1 MAGVRYLYSAGIEAD
16 AVAEATH
23 TVRRGLIVIAL
34 FFLGVGG
41 WAAFAPIA
49 GSVIAQGVVM
59 VDMNRKTVQHQEGG
73 TVREIRVRPGD
84 RVRAG
89 QVLFVMEDVRV
100 DAAVEQIK
108 TQVDSERTRSARA
121 LAEQSVAEVISFPDD
136 LVARAEHDPKVA
148 ELLQR
153 ESALFK
159 ARRQTLREQ
168 GELIRRQKRETEV
181 EAAALARQTEAE
193 SRALTLQRD
202 ELAANRRLMSQG
214 FVGEIRVK
222 TVDRAAADYEAR
234 VSEHQAEIARAR
246 QRASE
251 LALRLKNLEN
261 QYSQAAADELKD
273 SANKLFDLEER
284 LRPSKD
290 AAERQK
296 IVAPIA
302 GEVVDLRV
310 TSPGAV
316 IGPRDPL
323 VDIVPADSKLL
334 VEGRIRPEDIDYVRV
349 GSDADV
355 RLTAFKARTTP
366 VVEGKVVYVAADR
379 LVDRATNA
387 PYYQVHVDVPPA
399 ALTQA
404 GGIALRAGMPAE
416 IYIKTAERTA
426 LQYLLEPMTA
436 FLRRSLR
443 EP

>member
-1 MAGVRYLYSAGIEAD
+1 MAGVRYLYSAGIEAEAMAD
-16 AVAEATH
+16 AAR
-23 TVRRGLIVIAL
+23 TVRRGLIVITV

-41 WAAFAPIA
+41 WASFAPIA

-73 TVREIRVRPGD
+73 TVKEIRVRPGD

-89 QVLFVMEDVRV
+89 QVLFVLDDVRV
-100 DAAVEQIK
+100 DAAVEQLK

-121 LAEQSVAEVISFPDD
+121 LAEQTLADAISFPED
-136 LVARAEHDPKVA
+136 LLARSQHDPKVA

-159 ARRQTLREQ
+159 ARRTTLREQ
-168 GELIRRQKRETEV
+168 SDLIRRQKREAESESV
-181 EAAALARQTEAE
+181 ALSRQTEAE
-193 SRALTLQRD
+193 SRALSLQRD
-202 ELAANRRLMSQG
+202 ELAANRRLMAQG

-234 VSEHQAEIARAR
+234 VSEHQAEVARAR

-261 QYSQAAADELKD
+261 QYTQTAADELKE

-284 LRPSKD
+284 LRPSRD

-302 GEVVDLRV
+302 GEVVDIRV
-310 TSPGAV
+310 TSAGAV

-323 VDIVPADSKLL
+323 LDIVPADSKLL
-334 VEGRIRPEDIDYVRV
+334 VEGRIRPEDIDYVRI

-366 VVEGKVVYVAADR
+366 VVAGTVAYVAADR

-387 PYYQVHVDVPPA
+387 PYYQVHVDVSQTSLA
-399 ALTQA
+399 QA

-436 FLRRSLR
+436 FLRKSLR